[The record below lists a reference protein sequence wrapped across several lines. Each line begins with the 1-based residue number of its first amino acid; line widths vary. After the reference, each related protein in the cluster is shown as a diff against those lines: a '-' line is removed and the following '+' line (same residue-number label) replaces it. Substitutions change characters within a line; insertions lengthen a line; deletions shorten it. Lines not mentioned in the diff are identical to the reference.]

1 MTQVNVRKDLT
12 NNLYM
17 QIGREMF
24 FRSTIIYWASAT
36 GFRQCSRNQEQKNP
50 HTCDTYSSDFYSF
63 IVHLSELK
71 KKIIARNQLKNS

>member
-1 MTQVNVRKDLT
+1 
-12 NNLYM
+12 M

-24 FRSTIIYWASAT
+24 FRSTIIYWASAM
-36 GFRQCSRNQEQKNP
+36 GFCQCSRHQEQKNP

-71 KKIIARNQLKNS
+71 KKSLPEINLKIHEKQQALTV

>member
-24 FRSTIIYWASAT
+24 FCLTIIYWASAM
-36 GFRQCSRNQEQKNP
+36 GCRQCSRHQEQKSP

-71 KKIIARNQLKNS
+71 KKNHCQKST